1 MKRRKQQ
8 RGYALLMVLLI
19 AAGIALM
26 LYAQMPRVA
35 FERQRDKE
43 ELLIER
49 GEQYRRA
56 VQVFFVKFRRYPQDL
71 KELEDFQ
78 NYRSLRRRYT
88 DPMTGKDDWKLLN
101 VNGAGMLT
109 NSKVTL
115 LKDPLQGGPLSA
127 GSASASAS
135 GDGSAAQVNQAAL
148 QRPSDRSLPGAQSFG
163 QPGGTPGFIPGGQP
177 APGDP
182 NYQPQPQGFQPQFPG
197 QPGQI
202 PPGQPGYVPPIPGQP
217 GQPGQ
222 PQFPVNPNQPFQP
235 GQPFPQPGQPPF
247 NQPGQPPFNQPGQP
261 FPQPGQPPFNQPGG
275 QPFFQP
281 GGQNQPGQPPFN
293 QPGQPF
299 QQPGQPFQQPG
310 QQPAF
315 QPGGQ
320 QPFPQPGG
328 QPFNQPG
335 LQNPNANPIFRPQI
349 GVGGSG
355 SGGSQGQN
363 QAVNVIGS
371 VLTTPRQPAQG
382 GSFNRPNELGQGGIA
397 GVASKYEGTGIK
409 VYREKSKY
417 DEWEFVF
424 DLRSAQQGNNPN
436 TPNNPLGP
444 VAPPN
449 GPGTGPRSPRQ

>member
-1 MKRRKQQ
+1 MKRREQQ
-8 RGYALLMVLLI
+8 RGYALLMVLLV

-56 VQVFFVKFRRYPQDL
+56 VQVFFVKFRRFPQDL

-78 NYRSLRRRYT
+78 NYRSLRRRYK

-101 VNGAGMLT
+101 INGAGMLT
-109 NSKVTL
+109 NSKVTP
-115 LKDPLQGGPLSA
+115 LKDPLQGGGLSA
-127 GSASASAS
+127 GSGAGSNA
-135 GDGSAAQVNQAAL
+135 GDGSGPQVNQAAML
-148 QRPSDRSLPGAQSFG
+148 RPSDRSLPGAGSFG
-163 QPGGTPGFIPGGQP
+163 QTGGNPNFVPGGQA

-182 NYQPQPQGFQPQFPG
+182 SFQPQPQGFQPQFPG

-222 PQFPVNPNQPFQP
+222 PQFPVNPNPPFQP
-235 GQPFPQPGQPPF
+235 GQPPFNQPGQPPFNQPGQPPFNQPGQPPFNQPGGQPFPQPGGQPFNQPGQPPF

-261 FPQPGQPPFNQPGG
+261 F
-275 QPFFQP
+275 
-281 GGQNQPGQPPFN
+281 
-293 QPGQPF
+293 
-299 QQPGQPFQQPG
+299 QPG
-310 QQPAF
+310 QQPGF

-320 QPFPQPGG
+320 QPFPQPGV

-335 LQNPNANPIFRPQI
+335 FQNPNANPIFRPQI

-355 SGGSQGQN
+355 PATPGQN
-363 QAVNVIGS
+363 QAVNAIGNL
-371 VLTTPRQPAQG
+371 LTTPRQPVQG
-382 GSFNRPNELGQGGIA
+382 GSFNRPNEMGQGGIA

-424 DLRSAQQGNNPN
+424 DLRGAQQGNNP
-436 TPNNPLGP
+436 TAPNNPLGP
-444 VAPPN
+444 TTPPT
-449 GPGTGPRSPRQ
+449 GPGPGPRNPRQ

>member
-1 MKRRKQQ
+1 MKRRKQE

-56 VQVFFVKFRRYPQDL
+56 VQVFFVKFRRFPQDI

-101 VNGAGMLT
+101 INGAGMLT
-109 NSKVTL
+109 NSKVTP

-127 GSASASAS
+127 GSGSGGAGSA
-135 GDGSAAQVNQAAL
+135 DGSAPQVNQAAL

-163 QPGGTPGFIPGGQP
+163 QTGGNPNFAPGGQP

-182 NYQPQPQGFQPQFPG
+182 NYQPQPQPQGFQPQFPG
-197 QPGQI
+197 LPGQI

-217 GQPGQ
+217 GQ
-222 PQFPVNPNQPFQP
+222 PVNPNQPFQP

-261 FPQPGQPPFNQPGG
+261 FPQQPGQQPFNQPGG
-275 QPFFQP
+275 QPFPQP
-281 GGQNQPGQPPFN
+281 GGQPFNQPGQPGQPPFN

-299 QQPGQPFQQPG
+299 QPG
-310 QQPAF
+310 QQPTF

-335 LQNPNANPIFRPQI
+335 FQNPNANPIFRPQI

-355 SGGSQGQN
+355 PGATQGQN
-363 QAVNVIGS
+363 QAFNAINNV
-371 VLTTPRQPAQG
+371 LFQPRQPAQG
-382 GSFNRPNELGQGGIA
+382 GSVNRPNEMGQGGIA

-424 DLRSAQQGNNPN
+424 DLRNAQQGNNPN

-444 VAPPN
+444 TTPPTGQGTAPR
-449 GPGTGPRSPRQ
+449 TPRQ